1 VTMIQNLAAAPPPV
15 SSPRTDRR
23 TILRL
28 GALGLGALAWP
39 GALAAQGQRGFTH
52 GVASG
57 EPGQDRVLLWTRFAP
72 SEPSAETRLDWEV
85 SETIDFAK
93 IVAGGSVTASGEHDG
108 CVKPVAMGLTPGCW
122 YYYRFTAPSGER
134 SAIGRTRTLPANRTD
149 KFRLAAFSCSNLG
162 FGWFNAYAHAAQRN
176 DIDLTVHLGDYL
188 YEYQAGNY
196 PSAKQAVAGRVLN
209 PQNEIVALTDY
220 RLRHAAYRADPDLQR
235 LHQLFPMIVMWD
247 DHESAN
253 DSWKGGAENHQPETE
268 GPWDARKI
276 AAKRAYR
283 EWLPV
288 SDEDWASY
296 DIGDLATLFRLETR
310 LTARD
315 KPFELP
321 ELVAGIAPAG
331 REAALRK
338 FRDGAWQDPARTLLG
353 TAQEGWLATA
363 LSASRRAGRPWQI
376 LAQQV
381 IMGELILPLVVSET
395 MPPDTPAQVSE
406 RIANGAIGSRLGLP
420 VNLDAWDGYPAARAR
435 LLKAARGA
443 DANLIVLAGDSHNA
457 WSFEL
462 ADGRDS
468 AGVEFAVSSVTSPGI
483 ERSVGWLDPARFAR
497 EAVGRNPGLKWTDT
511 SRRGYLTVELTKAR
525 ASTEFV
531 FMDTIRERSTKLSG
545 IHRLSVAAGSNRL
558 G

>member
-1 VTMIQNLAAAPPPV
+1 MTSAPPPLA
-15 SSPRTDRR
+15 PFALDRR
-23 TILRL
+23 SLFRV
-28 GALGLGALAWP
+28 GALGLAALALP
-39 GALAAQGQRGFTH
+39 AQAAQQGFTH

-57 EPGQDRVLLWTRFAP
+57 EPGQDRILLWTRFAGG
-72 SEPSAETRLDWEV
+72 ETRLDWEV
-85 SETIDFAK
+85 SDTLDFAK
-93 IVAGGSVTASGEHDG
+93 VVAGGSVTASGERDG
-108 CVKPVAMGLTPGCW
+108 CVKPIATGLAPGRW

-134 SAIGRTRTLPANRTD
+134 SAIGRTRTLPAGRAE

-162 FGWFNAYAHAAQRN
+162 FGWFNAYAHAAQRD
-176 DIDLTVHLGDYL
+176 DIDLLVHLGDYL

-196 PSAKQAVAGRVLN
+196 PSAKQTVAGRMLD
-209 PQNEIVALTDY
+209 PLTEIVALADY

-253 DSWKGGAENHQPETE
+253 DSWRDGAQNHQPETE
-268 GPWDARKI
+268 GPWEARKT

-288 SDEDWASY
+288 SDDDWASY
-296 DIGDLATLFRLETR
+296 DIGDLATLVRLDTR
-310 LTARD
+310 LAGRE

-321 ELVAGIAPAG
+321 EVLAGVAPAE
-331 REAALRK
+331 REAAIRK

-353 TAQEGWLATA
+353 ATQEQWLSQT
-363 LSASRRAGRPWQI
+363 LSASRRAGRTWQI

-381 IMGELILPLVVSET
+381 IMGELVLPLVVSET
-395 MPPDTPAQVSE
+395 MPADTPAQVSE
-406 RIANGAIGSRLGLP
+406 RIANGAVGSRLGLP

-435 LLKAARGA
+435 LLKAARSA

-462 ADGRDS
+462 ADGKDP

-497 EAVGRNPGLKWTDT
+497 EAIARNPGLKWADS

-545 IHRLSVAAGSNRL
+545 THRLSVAAGSNKL
-558 G
+558 A

>member
-1 VTMIQNLAAAPPPV
+1 MSMIQTLAAAPPPA

-28 GALGLGALAWP
+28 GALGLGALAYP
-39 GALAAQGQRGFTH
+39 GALAAQAARGFTH

-57 EPGQDRVLLWTRFAP
+57 EPGQDSVLLWTRHAGG
-72 SEPSAETRLDWEV
+72 ETRLDWEV
-85 SETIDFAK
+85 SETIDFAR
-93 IVAGGSVTASGEHDG
+93 IVAGGNVTASRDRDG
-108 CVKPVAMGLTPGCW
+108 CVKPVAAGLAPGRW

-134 SAIGRTRTLPANRTD
+134 SAIGRTRTLPASRTE

-162 FGWFNAYAHAAQRN
+162 FGWFNAYAHAAQRD

-196 PSAKQAVAGRVLN
+196 PSAKQTVAGRVLD

-235 LHQLFPMIVMWD
+235 IHQLFPMIVMWD

-253 DSWKGGAENHQPETE
+253 DSWRDGAQNHQPETE
-268 GPWDARKI
+268 GSWDARKI

-288 SDEDWASY
+288 SDDDWASY
-296 DIGDLATLFRLETR
+296 DIGDLATLVRLDTR
-310 LTARD
+310 LAGRE

-321 ELVAGIAPAG
+321 EVLAGVAPAE
-331 REAALRK
+331 REAAVRK
-338 FRDGAWQDPARTLLG
+338 FRDGVWQDPARTLLG
-353 TAQEGWLATA
+353 AAQEQWLDRT
-363 LSASRRAGRPWQI
+363 LSASRRAGKTWQI

-381 IMGELILPLVVSET
+381 IMGELVLPLVVSET
-395 MPPDTPAQVSE
+395 MPADIPAQVSE
-406 RIANGAIGSRLGLP
+406 RIANGAIGSKLGLP

-435 LLKAARGA
+435 LLKAARRA
-443 DANLIVLAGDSHNA
+443 DANLLVLAGDSHNA

-462 ADGRDS
+462 ADGKDP
-468 AGVEFAVSSVTSPGI
+468 AGVEFAVSGVTSPGI

-545 IHRLSVAAGSNRL
+545 THRLSVAAGANTL
-558 G
+558 GG

>member
-1 VTMIQNLAAAPPPV
+1 MIQHRAAVPPPA
-15 SSPRTDRR
+15 SISRTDPRADRR

-39 GALAAQGQRGFTH
+39 GALVAQSARGFTH

-57 EPGQDRVLLWTRFAP
+57 EPGPDRVLLWTRFAA
-72 SEPSAETRLDWEV
+72 SETRLDWEV
-85 SETIDFAK
+85 SETIDFARV
-93 IVAGGSVTASGEHDG
+93 VAGGNVTASGERDG
-108 CVKPVAMGLTPGCW
+108 CVKPVVTGLLPGRW

-134 SAIGRTRTLPANRTD
+134 SAIGRTRTLPAGRTD
-149 KFRLAAFSCSNLG
+149 QFRLAAFSCSNLG
-162 FGWFNAYAHAAQRN
+162 FGWFNAYAHAAAR
-176 DIDLTVHLGDYL
+176 DDLDLLVHLGDYL

-196 PSAKQAVAGRVLN
+196 PSVKQALPGRVIA
-209 PQNEIVALTDY
+209 PATEIVALADY
-220 RLRHAAYRADPDLQR
+220 RLRYAAYRADPDLQR

-253 DSWKGGAENHQPETE
+253 DSWKNGAENHQPETE
-268 GPWDARKI
+268 GRWEARKT

-288 SDEDWASY
+288 SDDDWASY
-296 DIGDLATLFRLETR
+296 DIGDLATLLRLETR

-315 KPFELP
+315 EPFELP
-321 ELVAGIAPAG
+321 KLLAGVAPAE
-331 REAALRK
+331 RETAIRK
-338 FRDGAWQDPARTLLG
+338 FRDGAWRDPARTLLG
-353 TAQEGWLATA
+353 AAQEQWLATT
-363 LSASRRAGRPWQI
+363 LSVSRRAGRTWQI

-381 IMGELILPLVVSET
+381 IMGELVLPLVVSET
-395 MPPDTPAQVSE
+395 MPADIPPQVSE
-406 RIANGAIGSRLGLP
+406 RIANGAIGSRFGLP

-435 LLKAARGA
+435 LLKAARDA

-457 WSFEL
+457 WSFDL
-462 ADGRDS
+462 AHGKDP

-483 ERSVGWLDPARFAR
+483 ERSVGWLDPVRFAA

-531 FMDTIRERSTKLSG
+531 FMDTIRERSTRLSG
-545 IHRLSVAAGSNRL
+545 THRLTVAAGANKL